1 MTLAP
6 ASAPGVRLRRARRG
20 GDGVV
25 RVRTDVAG
33 FVGYAK
39 RGPVGVPVRVR
50 TMRAFEG
57 IFGGYH
63 DAGFLA
69 YAARG
74 FFENGGDTLLAV
86 RVASP
91 LPDIGADRARAVLP
105 GASGAPLVEV
115 TAGSAGVWG
124 NGLSVALTPAR
135 RIETVVSHPPITATT
150 FDLAAARGVAA
161 PRRHDY
167 ERGESAPPTR
177 VIARHGF
184 SPTSPRPALFAA
196 GAPGRLLRAATID
209 RFIMVGGCSGPAASE
224 PGVWRAGADGKCRV
238 AAAACRDR
246 RRSRTDTADTSHRRF
261 SRHARGL
268 GGSRRHPQPLRREIP

>member
-33 FVGYAK
+33 FVGYAE

-124 NGLSVALTPAR
+124 NGLSVALPPAR
-135 RIETVVSHPPITATT
+135 RIEAVVSHPPITATT
-150 FDLAAARGVAA
+150 FDLAEARG
-161 PRRHDY
+161 
-167 ERGESAPPTR
+167 
-177 VIARHGF
+177 
-184 SPTSPRPALFAA
+184 FAA
-196 GAPGRLLRAATID
+196 GQLLAFRQPGGAVMHRVLAAVDAGSGRLFLVHPDPARRQPGEAALTGLDPTVPLRI
-209 RFIMVGGCSGPAASE
+209 E
-224 PGVWRAGADGKCRV
+224 RV
-238 AAAACRDR
+238 A
-246 RRSRTDTADTSHRRF
+246 
-261 SRHARGL
+261 
-268 GGSRRHPQPLRREIP
+268 